1 MRREGDIMKRVIAL
15 ACAVGLAACGDD
27 AENFK
32 KVQDLNLSK
41 PLEFKTFQIS
51 TPSTEGD
58 TASNGFTP
66 TGMPSADTHYCVLS
80 RVSGHF
86 QGTGEFVQLT
96 VENGK
101 WKLKAGALTAGGVS
115 AQATCVPK
123 YSFAMADD
131 KKASLIAGLVSPNA
145 QMSGSCDIS
154 TTLIGD
160 AAGKAFFLA
169 GMTGRW
175 NGGGEAISVGPT
187 GPDGA
192 ALRAKS
198 CAGGTGG
205 WALSYV
211 LRPDKKPVRYFS
223 ATGPTTDANAA
234 TFSDFKAADAEAW
247 WEIFPKLD
255 VKGTAELG
263 PIQMAPVNQAVC
275 GIVAISGK
283 FRGSGEWISVLPK
296 GEHWG
301 LEIGNLQ
308 GEDTDGG
315 FIHAA
320 ARCVLRDQRG

>member
-1 MRREGDIMKRVIAL
+1 MNRIIAL
-15 ACAVGLAACGDD
+15 ACVAGLAACGDD

-41 PLEFKTFQIS
+41 PLEFKTFEIS

-66 TGMPSADTHYCVLS
+66 TNMPSADTHYCVLS

-96 VENGK
+96 IENGK
-101 WKLKAGALTAGGVS
+101 WKLKAGALTPGGVS

-123 YSFAMADD
+123 YSFAMAED
-131 KKASLIAGLVSPNA
+131 KKASLVAGLMSDAA
-145 QMSGSCDIS
+145 QMSSSCDVS
-154 TTLIGD
+154 TALAAD

-175 NGGGEAISVGPT
+175 DGGGEAISVSPSGA
-187 GPDGA
+187 DSA

-205 WALSYV
+205 WALRYV

-223 ATGPTTDANAA
+223 PAGATTDANAA
-234 TFSDFKAADAEAW
+234 TFSDFKAEDAVGW
-247 WEIFPKLD
+247 WEIFPALET
-255 VKGTAELG
+255 KGTASSTGIAL
-263 PIQMAPVNQAVC
+263 APVNQAVC

-283 FRGSGEWISVLPK
+283 FRGSGEWLSVLPK
-296 GEHWG
+296 GDNWV
-301 LEIGNLQ
+301 LEIGSLQ
-308 GEDTDGG
+308 GEETGG
-315 FIHAA
+315 GYVHAA
-320 ARCVLRDQRG
+320 ARCVLRDQRS